1 MPLLTPYVASRST
14 DRGTLQSALDIGFT
28 AKGPHLVYRDERPQD
43 RDKHGNLWVRVE
55 ESDDPG
61 HIQYDSLHPT
71 RQRTCMEQLLCQ
83 ICARPAD
90 RNKDG
95 WLFIDWRRQ
104 DSPPTWPEKSLTT
117 MPPLC
122 TEHAHISARQCPF
135 LRHGEHTL
143 LRVRKPH
150 PHGVAGTLYTL
161 TTTGWTTT
169 DNGQLSPYNQPRHP
183 GMLASLLIRQLRG
196 VKVVEHP

>member
-14 DRGTLQSALDIGFT
+14 DRGTPQSALTIEFT
-28 AKGPHLVYRDERPQD
+28 PNGPRLAYRDPRPGD
-43 RDKHGNLWVRVE
+43 RDNHGNLWVRVE
-55 ESDDPG
+55 ESPDPG
-61 HIQYDSLHPT
+61 HVQYDSLHPT
-71 RQRTCMEQLLCQ
+71 RQRTCMQHLLCQ

-90 RNKDG
+90 RNKEG
-95 WLFIDWRRQ
+95 WLFIDWRHE

-135 LRHGEHTL
+135 LRHGEHHL

-150 PHGVAGTLYTL
+150 LHGVSGTLYQRTA
-161 TTTGWTTT
+161 TGWTTT
-169 DNGQLSPYNQPRHP
+169 DNGQLSPYSKPRHP
-183 GMLASLLIRQLRG
+183 GMLAYLLVRQLRG
-196 VKVVEHP
+196 TTIVKHP